1 MGEIAPV
8 RRRRARGVGR
18 GVTAEVERRQGSA
31 LKPAGGFAARTPSK
45 GRGPLQ
51 SVHWVVLWRANRD
64 RARSMSALLKAP
76 TKLNG
81 SKACPC
87 EGGEPLPLAEVQG
100 GRPGVFHPPAV
111 TPRSR
116 VRT

>member
-45 GRGPLQ
+45 G
-51 SVHWVVLWRANRD
+51 
-64 RARSMSALLKAP
+64 
-76 TKLNG
+76 
-81 SKACPC
+81 
-87 EGGEPLPLAEVQG
+87 
-100 GRPGVFHPPAV
+100 
-111 TPRSR
+111 
-116 VRT
+116 